1 MVNGVVGK
9 SAVRVFVEIEDLITM
24 TPRVCGSNGEIVAL
38 VAVGGDDEVVVV
50 GTVGIIDKVVCGG
63 DDEMV
68 LGGDNKVV
76 LVLKG
81 CKVVIVKLLVL
92 LKRADA
98 GDV

>member
-9 SAVRVFVEIEDLITM
+9 SAVRGFVEIEDLITI

-50 GTVGIIDKVVCGG
+50 GTVGIIDEV
-63 DDEMV
+63 V